1 VIKYQQGG
9 LMSLEERIIE
19 QVQKLP
25 DDKKAEVL
33 DFVEYLRSKID
44 DKEWSSL
51 SLESAMCGME
61 DETSV
66 YSLSDIKESF

>member
-1 VIKYQQGG
+1 
-9 LMSLEERIIE
+9 MSLEDRIIE

-25 DDKKAEVL
+25 EDKKAEVL
-33 DFVEYLRSKID
+33 DFVEYLRLKID

-51 SLESAMCGME
+51 SLESALSGME

>member
-1 VIKYQQGG
+1 
-9 LMSLEERIIE
+9 MSLEDRIIE

-25 DDKKAEVL
+25 EDKKAEVL
-33 DFVEYLRSKID
+33 DFVEYLRLKID

-51 SLESAMCGME
+51 SLESAMSGME
-61 DETSV
+61 DETSA

>member
-1 VIKYQQGG
+1 
-9 LMSLEERIIE
+9 MSLEDRIIE

-25 DDKKAEVL
+25 EDKKAEVL
-33 DFVEYLRSKID
+33 DFVEYLRLKID

-51 SLESAMCGME
+51 SLESAMRGME
-61 DETSV
+61 EETGA

>member
-1 VIKYQQGG
+1 
-9 LMSLEERIIE
+9 MSLEDRIIE

-25 DDKKAEVL
+25 EDKKAEVL
-33 DFVEYLRSKID
+33 DFVEYLRLKID

-51 SLESAMCGME
+51 SLESAISGME

>member
-1 VIKYQQGG
+1 
-9 LMSLEERIIE
+9 MSLEDRIIE

-25 DDKKAEVL
+25 EDKKAEVL

-51 SLESAMCGME
+51 SLESAMRGME